1 MQEVKVYIVDDHQ
14 LIIDGV
20 KLMLANTPYK
30 IVGESKSAINALSEI
45 VALHPDIVITDISM
59 PEMTGVELVRR
70 LKQQN
75 SALKILVLSMF
86 DNPALLSD
94 LMQSNINGFVL
105 KDKGKDDLIFAIE
118 QISKGQIY
126 FSQEI
131 MQHLLSFKKNSDLP
145 RLTLREIEIIKL
157 LDQGLSSAQMADK
170 LFISENTVETHRRNI
185 LRKTDT
191 HSATEL
197 LRYAR
202 DNKLI

>member
-1 MQEVKVYIVDDHQ
+1 MEENKIYIVDDHQ

-20 KLMLANTPYK
+20 KLMLANSAHK
-30 IVGESKSAINALSEI
+30 VVGENKSAAKALDEI
-45 VALHPDIVITDISM
+45 TALQPDIVITDISM
-59 PEMTGVELVRR
+59 PEMTGVELVKR

-75 SALKILVLSMF
+75 SSLKILVLSMF

-94 LMQSNINGFVL
+94 LMSSNIAGFVL
-105 KDKGKDDLIFAIE
+105 KDKGKDELIYAIE
-118 QISKGQIY
+118 QVARGQIY
-126 FSQEI
+126 FSPEI
-131 MQHLLSFKKNSDLP
+131 MQHLLSFRKQNDTQ

-157 LDQGLSSAQMADK
+157 LNEGLNSSQMANR

-202 DNKLI
+202 DNKVI